1 MLCSIDISGSGGG
14 SGLCFSFKCTPMQIF
29 ISLFLVMLVVGT
41 IICVILACC
50 LQCSSGRPSEANADF
65 ICRDSVKC
73 HNGEKYPFETG
84 VWSFRY
90 YQYDKWHGPYRV
102 LLTFDRSLGK
112 VTGQG
117 TDDVGS
123 FTFDGIFSSENFRLA
138 LTQQYEAGTGDPT
151 QNLGHTS
158 TIQLTW
164 NSDNNQFE
172 GAWYVRTHKY
182 SGDGE
187 FELKFEADSIPLLN
201 TNNEC

>member
-1 MLCSIDISGSGGG
+1 MYIITHLILILALLTIVVQCPGGG
-14 SGLCFSFKCTPMQIF
+14 GR
-29 ISLFLVMLVVGT
+29 GGGRG
-41 IICVILACC
+41 
-50 LQCSSGRPSEANADF
+50 SS
-65 ICRDSVKC
+65 
-73 HNGEKYPFETG
+73 
-84 VWSFRY
+84 
-90 YQYDKWHGPYRV
+90 
-102 LLTFDRSLGK
+102 RSK